1 MPKTLWNGYVSFGLV
16 NIPVSMMTAVRDR
29 DIHFHLLHE
38 ADGARLHQKLVCPF
52 DAQEVSRKQAA
63 RGYEVAD
70 GEYVIVEDEEL
81 RALEPKKTRMI
92 EISDFVDL
100 EQIDPIFYERPYYLV
115 PREGGGKAYALLLQA
130 MVDKNKI
137 GVGKFVF
144 HEREQLV
151 ALRPLGSV
159 LCMEIMRFADEIVD
173 RQELEETVAEEASA
187 ADDKQLA
194 LAAELIDALAG
205 DFEPEK
211 YRDEFREA
219 VQELIEKKAKGE
231 KIVAAPAESEEGKVI
246 DLMAALERSLKK
258 VRGEDKNKGVAAEKK
273 PARKA
278 KPSASS

>member
-1 MPKTLWNGYVSFGLV
+1 MPRALWNGYVSFGLV
-16 NIPVSMMTAVRDR
+16 NIPVSLVTAVRDR
-29 DIHFHLLHE
+29 DIRFHLLHE

-70 GEYVIVEDEEL
+70 GEYVIVADEEL
-81 RALEPKKTRMI
+81 QALEPKKTRMI
-92 EISDFVDL
+92 EMTDFVDL
-100 EQIDPIFYERPYYLV
+100 DQIDPIYYERPYYLV
-115 PREGGGKAYALLLQA
+115 PREGGGKAYALLLRA
-130 MVDKNKI
+130 MVEKNRI

-151 ALRPLGSV
+151 ALRPLDGI

-173 RQELEETVAEEASA
+173 RKELEGTVGEEAA
-187 ADDKQLA
+187 ADAKQLV

-211 YRDEFREA
+211 YKDEFREA
-219 VQELIEKKAKGE
+219 VQDLIARKAAGE
-231 KIVAAPAESEEGKVI
+231 KIVAAPVEFEEGKVV
-246 DLMAALERSLKK
+246 DLMAALERSLKQ
-258 VRGEDKNKGVAAEKK
+258 VRGTGKGDKAAAKK

-278 KPSASS
+278 RPKAAG

>member
-1 MPKTLWNGYVSFGLV
+1 MARAVWNGYVSFGLV
-16 NIPVSMMTAVRDR
+16 NIPVSLVTAVRDR

-70 GEYVIVEDEEL
+70 GEYVVVSDEEL
-81 RALEPKKTRMI
+81 QALEPKKTRMI
-92 EISDFVDL
+92 EISDFVD
-100 EQIDPIFYERPYYLV
+100 QDRIDPIYYERPYYMV
-115 PREGGGKAYALLLQA
+115 PREGGGKAYALLLRA
-130 MVDKNKI
+130 MVEKNRI

-151 ALRPLGSV
+151 ALRPLGGV
-159 LCMEIMRFADEIVD
+159 LCMEVMRFADEIVD
-173 RQELEETVAEEASA
+173 RQELEGMIVEEGD
-187 ADDKQLA
+187 ADAKQLA

-211 YRDEFREA
+211 YTDDFREA
-219 VQELIEKKAKGE
+219 VRQLIDRKAKGE
-231 KIVAAPAESEEGKVI
+231 KVVAAPAEFEEGKVV
-246 DLMAALERSLKK
+246 DLMAALERSLKQ
-258 VRGEDKNKGVAAEKK
+258 VRKESKGDKAPEKK

-278 KPSASS
+278 KPKAAG